1 MRIIER
7 IEIHRFRSIGDESVL
22 TSDINVYSGVNNSG
36 KSNILRALN
45 LFFNQETSY
54 DSPFNFERDY
64 NKAYTGQAG
73 GAREI
78 RITIHFTS
86 RGNGALSKPF
96 SISRSF
102 RLGQVGVA
110 TEYRSTNPEIQH
122 LIEADNGNVKR
133 QFTQFLNSI
142 KYFYIPAVRDKRFVR
157 HLFLNFEQIVTDKK
171 GEDLEEKL
179 KELSDVIST
188 RSEAISKDF
197 EQFLKLPT
205 KAVLSSELSDILGSI
220 QVNVDSGLQILKKSK
235 QKNRK
240 SEITPVYV
248 DLFSS
253 GDGVLMSYLAYFLA
267 HLCRETPHVRYIWG
281 FEEPENSLE
290 YSKVQKLADEFIDKF
305 NSYAQIFLT
314 THSPAFVNLRTRKNV
329 SFYRA
334 YIEPND
340 DPSKPDKR
348 LTRIN
353 TLDNIE
359 KLQLSLLGD
368 EGKAD
373 ELEVLNREL
382 GMVEFSHE
390 IEEAARELQKE
401 RENHAKIAK
410 KLTVELENLNDTYPE
425 KILIIEDS
433 KQKIINIWQHLLEI
447 CDIKYVKILSSEGC
461 TTNKIEEHIL
471 QLQKNRSS
479 YKPRVFREI
488 DRDGLTDD
496 QISYIENQFNKLV
509 RNKFAYKLSILPVNE
524 IENFALIDYDIAK
537 IKIDNE
543 EDIRAQFERTAH
555 TKLTQLHR
563 AYPAA
568 PEDTFRHGFDYI
580 PVIQKMR
587 SNAIADWNR
596 SMPGKDIAKKID
608 GFNPLDVIESFN
620 LSTMPAELRQY
631 LDNMKSFFDGARNG

>member
-7 IEIHRFRSIGDESVL
+7 IEIHRFRSIGDESIL

-78 RITIHFTS
+78 RITIHFSS
-86 RGNGALSKPF
+86 RGNGALSEPF

-102 RLGQVGVA
+102 RLGQVGVV
-110 TEYRSTNPEIQH
+110 TEYRSTNPDIQR
-122 LIEADNGNVKR
+122 LIEVDNGNVKR

-179 KELSDVIST
+179 KELSGVISS

-205 KAVLSSELSDILGSI
+205 KAVLSSELSDVLGSI

-235 QKNRK
+235 QKDRK

-267 HLCRETPHVRYIWG
+267 HLCRETPHVRYTWG

-305 NSYAQIFLT
+305 NTYAQIFLT
-314 THSPAFVNLRTRKNV
+314 THSPAFVNLRKRKDV

-348 LTRIN
+348 LTRIS
-353 TLDNIE
+353 TLDVIE
-359 KLQLSLLGD
+359 RLQLSLLGD
-368 EGKAD
+368 NSKKD
-373 ELEVLNREL
+373 ELEVLTREL
-382 GMVEFSHE
+382 GMVEFSRE
-390 IEEAARELQKE
+390 IEEAARELQQEK
-401 RENHAKIAK
+401 ENHAKIIK
-410 KLTVELENLNDTYPE
+410 KLEDELESLKDTYPG

-433 KQKIINIWQHLLEI
+433 NREAYRTWQGLLTKNGV
-447 CDIKYVKILSSEGC
+447 DNVKILSSEGC
-461 TTNKIEEHIL
+461 TTNKIEEHLL
-471 QLQKNRSS
+471 QLRKNRGS
-479 YKPRVFREI
+479 YKPRVFRQI
-488 DRDGLTDD
+488 DRDGLTDI
-496 QISYIENQFNKLV
+496 QISYIESQFNKIVNHKFPYELV
-509 RNKFAYKLSILPVNE
+509 VLPVNE
-524 IENFALIDYDIAK
+524 LENFALIDHDLTSIKKDHGEYLRDRFENTARAK
-537 IKIDNE
+537 
-543 EDIRAQFERTAH
+543 
-555 TKLTQLHR
+555 LGQLHR
-563 AYPAA
+563 VYPNA
-568 PEDTFRHGFDYI
+568 EDIFRHGHDDMPI
-580 PVIQKMR
+580 IQKMR
-587 SNAIADWNR
+587 GEAVLDWNR
-596 SMPGKDIAKKID
+596 LMPGKDIAKKITGLRPVD
-608 GFNPLDVIESFN
+608 AINSFN
-620 LSTMPAELRQY
+620 TSTMPIELKQF
-631 LDNMKSFFDGARNG
+631 LDKMKDFFDGDKE